1 VSRYHE
7 MILSLEQ
14 ISSGLD
20 DLSLE
25 QLRLDIAAKN
35 DRSSIDR
42 DLMRARRAVEKAA
55 AILRQLSQDS
65 ESPEEI

>member
-1 VSRYHE
+1 MSRYHD

-14 ISSGLD
+14 VSSRID

-25 QLRLDIAAKN
+25 QLREDVAAQRT
-35 DRSSIDR
+35 RSAIDR

-55 AILRQLSQDS
+55 AILRQLNQDS
-65 ESPEEI
+65 DSPDSM

>member
-1 VSRYHE
+1 VSRYHD
-7 MILSLEQ
+7 MIRSLEE

-20 DLSLE
+20 DFSLE
-25 QLRLDIAAKN
+25 QLREDLAAKKA
-35 DRSSIDR
+35 RSAIDR
-42 DLMRARRAVEKAA
+42 DLMRARRAVDKAA